1 MGLASGSILCDMLE
15 PEAALAADL
24 MRLCVRVYYIL
35 VLLLDLRWAL
45 TGLSHPYLYSLFFVV
60 SNSKGPFHGSQGG
73 NQFLKQLAGAG
84 NKHTLQLDKDKMKIL
99 RWLVKT
105 TTLCSSITHVQFKK

>member
-24 MRLCVRVYYIL
+24 MRLWVRVYYIL

-84 NKHTLQLDKDKMKIL
+84 VCISYIHHSLCNKIVNNLADNWRQAKS
-99 RWLVKT
+99 W
-105 TTLCSSITHVQFKK
+105 